1 MHLPFLLQHFLKEAG
16 ERPPFLPMMIFA
28 RKMTMALRSKEG
40 SELIAGQFD
49 CLTGSAF
56 DVPWSYSLRTKK
68 WKGIEGAKLSCFWIE
83 LNM

>member
-68 WKGIEGAKLSCFWIE
+68 
-83 LNM
+83 

>member
-1 MHLPFLLQHFLKEAG
+1 
-16 ERPPFLPMMIFA
+16 MMIFP

-56 DVPWSYSLRTKK
+56 DVPWSYSLRTKQG
-68 WKGIEGAKLSCFWIE
+68 KGIEGAKLSCFWIE
-83 LNM
+83 LEL